1 MTVENNNKLQASKLL
16 LRPQTSGWVGHFDT
30 QNLCP
35 GTRNQSKERF
45 GILEI
50 VDTPF
55 QDNSP
60 VAAAHVVSDL
70 GSVLAIVHQQQ
81 VDLPDVID

>member
-1 MTVENNNKLQASKLL
+1 M
-16 LRPQTSGWVGHFDT
+16 
-30 QNLCP
+30 P
-35 GTRNQSKERF
+35 G
-45 GILEI
+45 L

-55 QDNSP
+55 QDDSP

-81 VDLPDVID
+81 VDLPGVVDQEFLQPAGKEVSCLRSGVSSMPGG